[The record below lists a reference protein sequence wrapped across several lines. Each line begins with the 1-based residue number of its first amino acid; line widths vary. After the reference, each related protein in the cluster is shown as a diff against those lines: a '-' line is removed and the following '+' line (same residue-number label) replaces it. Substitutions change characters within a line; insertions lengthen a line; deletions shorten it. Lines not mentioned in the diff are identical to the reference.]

1 MHSRRLLVAAL
12 ASSLSLPAWSQS
24 APVDVDFV
32 GPDAVTHGS
41 VLVQPNKTGTA
52 ASIVVD
58 VKGAPPQSAVNKRWL
73 STAWASALT
82 SSSAA
87 RQSILAHRFVL
98 KADADVDDASLM
110 ASAAFLAQLR
120 GDVLKPD
127 VAITGSINPDGT
139 VGPVVNLP
147 QKLAAAAAAKKTV
160 LVVPAGQRSVV
171 DARTNEAVDLVTA
184 GEALGVR
191 VVEVATLRDAYREL
205 TGVALPAR
213 PTTTADQLKAPDDVA
228 EALGIRV
235 DMWRASAES
244 GFSRVQPQLNELSPE
259 LRDTLS
265 WVYAPILTAVKAA
278 TTFEDAGQLL
288 AAERKWFEATVA
300 TAAAEDELAILA
312 AARDG
317 KLEEAFA
324 VLLPYLE
331 LEAQANTM
339 LDEVGEALA
348 SGGTAGGAVNA
359 VLAADSV
366 IAGLALVGTGKDGLQ
381 VAVDTIKQLERGA
394 DAMNSERINAFVLVL
409 VKTAPILARAE
420 ATLAAARMDLAF
432 AETIPGGG
440 ASVSLPKL
448 TSLANAWAAAG
459 AAGTSSFQSRAGLTD
474 TASFAFMEPAWAAA
488 AEGPSLAARF
498 GSKPTDVDHVLALA
512 AATQAYLSS
521 STLQNKY
528 LGLGYSNGVV
538 AQGAALTAQVAAAR
552 EQALSS
558 AAEVAAITAVPARL
572 RVEFSRADQLLSGT
586 DDDKVDAL
594 QAYWRASFAADLL
607 AELNT
612 TFVVEPPPPPPVVT
626 KSPGKTPTVVK
637 KPVKPKKKL
646 LVKPKPKP
654 KLPPGKKPPPTP
666 PVKAV
671 KPVKPAG

>member
-1 MHSRRLLVAAL
+1 M
-12 ASSLSLPAWSQS
+12 
-24 APVDVDFV
+24 DVDFV
-32 GPDAVTHGS
+32 GADAVTHGS
-41 VLVQPNKTGTA
+41 VLAQPSKTGTA
-52 ASIVVD
+52 SSVVVD
-58 VKGAPPQSAVNKRWL
+58 VKGAAPRSPAQQRWL
-73 STAWASALT
+73 SSAWAAAL
-82 SSSAA
+82 SSTSAA
-87 RQSILAHRFVL
+87 RKSILERWFVL
-98 KADADVDDASLM
+98 KADGDVEGGSLM

-120 GDVLKPD
+120 GDVIKPD

-147 QKLAAAAAAKKTV
+147 QKLAAAAAARKTV

-171 DARTNEAVDLVTA
+171 DARSNEAVDLVTT

-331 LEAQANTM
+331 LESQANTM
-339 LDEVGEALA
+339 LEEVGEALA

-432 AETIPGGG
+432 AEAVPGGG

-459 AAGTSSFQSRAGLTD
+459 AAGTSSFQSSAGLTD

-488 AEGPSLAARF
+488 AEGPALAARF

-654 KLPPGKKPPPTP
+654 KLPPGKKPPKP

>member
-1 MHSRRLLVAAL
+1 VNSRRLLVAAL

-24 APVDVDFV
+24 PPVDVDFV
-32 GPDAVTHGS
+32 GPDAVIHGS
-41 VLVQPNKTGTA
+41 VLVQPNRTGSA
-52 ASIVVD
+52 NSVVVD
-58 VKGAPPQSAVNKRWL
+58 VKGSAPKADSNKRWV
-73 STAWASALT
+73 STAWAAALS
-82 SSSAA
+82 SSSAS

-98 KADADVDDASLM
+98 KADGEVDGASLL
-110 ASAAFLAQLR
+110 ASASFLAQLR
-120 GDVLKPD
+120 GEAIKPE

-139 VGPVVNLP
+139 VGPVVDLP
-147 QKLAAAAAAKKTV
+147 QKLAAASAAKKAV

-171 DARTNEAVDLVTA
+171 DARTNEPVDLVTA

-205 TGVALPAR
+205 TGVTLPAR
-213 PTTTADQLKAPDDVA
+213 STTTAEQLKAPDDVA

-244 GFSRVQPQLNELSPE
+244 GFSRVQPALNELSPE
-259 LRDTLS
+259 LRETLS

-278 TTFEDAGQLL
+278 TTFEDAGLLL

-312 AARDG
+312 AAKDG

-331 LEAQANTM
+331 LESQANTM
-339 LDEVGEALA
+339 LEEVGTALA
-348 SGGTAGGAVNA
+348 TGGTAGGAINA

-432 AETIPGGG
+432 AEAVAGGG

-459 AAGTSSFQSRAGLTD
+459 AAGTSSFQSVAGLTD

-488 AEGPSLAARF
+488 AEGPALAARF
-498 GSKPTDVDHVLALA
+498 GTKPTDVDHVLALA

-528 LGLGYSNGVV
+528 TALGYSNGVV
-538 AQGAALTAQVAAAR
+538 AQGAALTAQVTAAR

-558 AAEVAAITAVPARL
+558 AAEVAAVTPVPARL

-594 QAYWRASFAADLL
+594 QAYWRTSFAADLL

-612 TFVVEPPPPPPVVT
+612 TFVVEPPPPVVT
-626 KSPGKTPTVVK
+626 KTPAKGVVK
-637 KPVKPKKKL
+637 KPLKPKKKL
-646 LVKPKPKP
+646 LLKPKPKP
-654 KLPPGKKPPPTP
+654 RVVPGKKPPKP
-666 PVKAV
+666 PVKAAKPV
-671 KPVKPAG
+671 KPVKPTR